1 MPIQRKGRGGI
12 SITHCE
18 NWMMSLLVT
27 VFCGLALTITLI
39 IKRKTARSI
48 VIMISIV
55 TAIPV
60 FVGGGYIYGSK
71 KVYIENF
78 SVFTTDELLR
88 LNEVIDTSLN
98 AEIERSGHILSSTDE
113 LDSRIIIDSF
123 DCHFAENV
131 FSNLQFTILI
141 HENGSAFE
149 ENYQI
154 NYTGQFFTTPK
165 VLSLVERDYDNALP
179 LRELTEVI
187 TAISK
192 SNVFH
197 AISATVPNGI
207 DIMFN
212 GYTER
217 LSETE
222 AIPIIYIIQGE
233 DIVPISPDIFYQE
246 SNGYY
251 VFSIVSENDY
261 IQILY
266 V

>member
-149 ENYQI
+149 ENY
-154 NYTGQFFTTPK
+154 
-165 VLSLVERDYDNALP
+165 DNALP

>member
-1 MPIQRKGRGGI
+1 M
-12 SITHCE
+12 
-18 NWMMSLLVT
+18 
-27 VFCGLALTITLI
+27 
-39 IKRKTARSI
+39 
-48 VIMISIV
+48 
-55 TAIPV
+55 
-60 FVGGGYIYGSK
+60 
-71 KVYIENF
+71 
-78 SVFTTDELLR
+78 
-88 LNEVIDTSLN
+88 
-98 AEIERSGHILSSTDE
+98 
-113 LDSRIIIDSF
+113 
-123 DCHFAENV
+123 
-131 FSNLQFTILI
+131 
-141 HENGSAFE
+141 
-149 ENYQI
+149 
-154 NYTGQFFTTPK
+154 
-165 VLSLVERDYDNALP
+165 ERDYDNALP

-233 DIVPISPDIFYQE
+233 DIPDIFYQE